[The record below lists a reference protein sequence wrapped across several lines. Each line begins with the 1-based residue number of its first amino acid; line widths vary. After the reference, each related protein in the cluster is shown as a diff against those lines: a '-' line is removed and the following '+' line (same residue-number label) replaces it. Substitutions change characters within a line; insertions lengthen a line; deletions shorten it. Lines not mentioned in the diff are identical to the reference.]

1 MFLTGITA
9 AGPTVY
15 QLTGQV
21 AQMLGRRQTEEPG
34 TYQSTSPYAAE
45 LRKGFPFL
53 LFSGR
58 IESEFRK
65 SYCKLIRP
73 QFIIA
78 LIAAFILI
86 VAFEIMDHVF
96 IPSGRVIWT
105 TIVRFG
111 VILPVVVASG
121 LASMVKRFQSAIF
134 PLIFVSSLVAGL
146 GIVAIFHINYH
157 NAGYIRYES
166 LILTTAIVYFLSGL
180 LFRMSLACCGLVMA
194 AYFTT
199 AILTGVS
206 GSVIASSGLF
216 LVLMNVIGT
225 GGCYIIERAIRS
237 NYLHRKI
244 LKEMAE
250 HDGLTG
256 IYNRHT
262 FNENYGRLWRQAAR
276 DRKAVAVIMIDVDHF
291 KPYNDNRGHLA
302 GDRCLIQI
310 AGALARY
317 ERRPLDIVA
326 RFGGEEFI
334 VVLYDTDTDHV
345 RDASEQIRAGIAGLR
360 IEHGSSDAGPFVTVS
375 VGSAIMVPGPATEP
389 QELIRLADEAL
400 YRAKGLGRNRVVMS
414 DAVTA

>member
-1 MFLTGITA
+1 M
-9 AGPTVY
+9 Y
-15 QLTGQV
+15 QLTGLV
-21 AQMLGRRQTEEPG
+21 APMLGRRQEKRPG
-34 TYQSTSPYAAE
+34 DYQSTSPYAAE

-53 LFSGR
+53 LFSGE

-65 SYCKLIRP
+65 SYCKMIRP
-73 QFIIA
+73 QFISA

-96 IPSGRVIWT
+96 IPDRRVIWT
-105 TIVRFG
+105 TVVRFG
-111 VILPVVVASG
+111 VILPVLALSG
-121 LASMVKRFQSAIF
+121 LASTVKRFQFAIF
-134 PLIFVSSLVAGL
+134 PLVFASSLVGGL
-146 GIVAIFHINYH
+146 GIIAIFHINYH
-157 NAGYIRYES
+157 SAGYVRYES

-194 AYFTT
+194 AYF
-199 AILTGVS
+199 AVAVLTGVS
-206 GSVIASSGLF
+206 APVIASSGLF
-216 LVLMNVIGT
+216 LVLMNVIGA

-262 FNENYGRLWRQAAR
+262 FNENYGRLWRQAVR
-276 DRKAVAVIMIDVDHF
+276 DRKAVAVIMIDVDQF
-291 KPYNDNRGHLA
+291 KQYNDTRGHLA

-326 RFGGEEFI
+326 RFGGEEFV
-334 VVLYDTDTDHV
+334 VVLYDTDASHV
-345 RDASEQIRAGIAGLR
+345 RDASEQIRAGIADLR

-375 VGSAIMVPGPATEP
+375 VGSAIMVPGPAIEP
-389 QELIRLADEAL
+389 QWLIRLADEAL
-400 YRAKGLGRNRVVMS
+400 YRAKGLGRNRVEMS
-414 DAVTA
+414 SDYQG

>member
-1 MFLTGITA
+1 M
-9 AGPTVY
+9 Y
-15 QLTGQV
+15 QFTGQV
-21 AQMLGRRQTEEPG
+21 DPMFGRRQKNESGE
-34 TYQSTSPYAAE
+34 YQSASPYAAE
-45 LRKGFPFL
+45 LKKGFPFL
-53 LFSGR
+53 LFSGT
-58 IESEFRK
+58 IEAEFRK
-65 SYCKLIRP
+65 SYCKMIRP

-96 IPSGRVIWT
+96 IPDSRVIWT
-105 TIVRFG
+105 TVVRFG
-111 VILPVVVASG
+111 VILPVLTLSG
-121 LASMVKRFQSAIF
+121 LASMIKRFQSATL
-134 PLIFVSSLVAGL
+134 PLIFVSSFVAGL

-157 NAGYIRYES
+157 NAGYVRYES

-180 LFRMSLACCGLVMA
+180 LFRMSLACCGLVTA
-194 AYFTT
+194 AYF
-199 AILTGVS
+199 AAAFLTGVT
-206 GSVIASSGLF
+206 GTVMASSGLF
-216 LVLMNVIGT
+216 LVLMNIIGT

-291 KPYNDNRGHLA
+291 KPFNDNRGHLA

-310 AGALARY
+310 AGVLARY

-326 RFGGEEFI
+326 RFGGEEFV
-334 VVLYDTDTDHV
+334 VVLYDTDGDHV
-345 RDASEQIRAGIAGLR
+345 RDASEKIRAGIADLR

-375 VGSAIMVPGPATEP
+375 VGSAIMVPGPAMEP
-389 QELIRLADEAL
+389 QELVRLADEAL

-414 DAVTA
+414 DAIIG